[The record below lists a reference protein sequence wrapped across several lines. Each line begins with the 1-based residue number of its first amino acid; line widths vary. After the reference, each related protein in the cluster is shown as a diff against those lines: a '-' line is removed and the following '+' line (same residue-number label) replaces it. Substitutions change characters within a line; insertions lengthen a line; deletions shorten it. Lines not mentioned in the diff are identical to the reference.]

1 MMYVKLA
8 YEGQGGRW
16 FGDLVAK
23 SCSTPVTPWTVARQ
37 GPLSM
42 KFSRISQEY
51 WSGLP
56 FFPPQDLPNP
66 GIKPRSPALQA
77 DSLLSEPP
85 GKPNLICT
93 SLILNDAEHFAIC
106 LKIMCVF
113 L

>member
-37 GPLSM
+37 APLSM
-42 KFSRISQEY
+42 GFSRQEY

-56 FFPPQDLPNP
+56 FPSPGNLPDP

-77 DSLLSEPP
+77 DSLPTESRRKPSGILEPSSP
-85 GKPNLICT
+85 EGLT
-93 SLILNDAEHFAIC
+93 
-106 LKIMCVF
+106 
-113 L
+113 